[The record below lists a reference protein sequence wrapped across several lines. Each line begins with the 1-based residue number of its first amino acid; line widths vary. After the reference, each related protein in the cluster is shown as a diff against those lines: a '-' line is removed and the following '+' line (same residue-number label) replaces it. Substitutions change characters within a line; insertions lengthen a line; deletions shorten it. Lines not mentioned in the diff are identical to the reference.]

1 MYIIRQRKRK
11 RKYFS
16 LAVGLMIV
24 VGMLFITQ
32 PVFADS
38 DIPVDDGAGELQPEN
53 TSETFEEAGTAAET
67 STNQEVDEPAEE
79 VPQEDVGSS
88 PDGGEETLNESSES
102 DEEPSNPDGKNP
114 AGDEEGEDQS
124 TEPVETMPDLDEGT
138 DGTTQGDETQDQE
151 PQENEDDGV
160 PLAWEDIS
168 DAEETQDEESV
179 ALVIDEGKEQDMAAR
194 NDLASASSGDP
205 YWLVGTKYYSVAET
219 EGACYPGTSVA
230 SGTCWVSTSP
240 IATALEKIEEGLLP
254 NDRKLYVKAGEYN
267 GDLDINGV
275 FLSQMNGLIG
285 LDGSSATIINGNVSV
300 AYNNGGFTL
309 SGFTING
316 SVSLTDTTGNVVL
329 EDLQVSN
336 SGGDGVRV
344 YNTEWYQYNPSTGN
358 YDIQVDGPKF
368 NGTITVENVNSSGN
382 LGMGG
387 QFWAMDTI
395 TITNSTFSGNGGTDG
410 VDDPVDALVVDN
422 SWSSKNISLYG
433 VSASNNNGS
442 GILINASKNVTLDGI
457 VANNNS
463 APSYESGSEDQYYGF
478 GLYLSGYSGK
488 LLLSYIFTNN
498 NGLTGTVVTSTNATV
513 TVSNLNASQNGIS
526 GLSLDTQGAFTLN
539 TAVTNGNGVHGIV
552 AVVGKNVRLSSLT
565 SCDNGGNGLT
575 IAAYGIYEYD
585 EEGEEWVLTGY
596 YGPTSVTLTSPKNGG
611 ANMAN
616 NFANNGDYGVYIES
630 KGTVTLSNLD
640 ANGNN
645 ATGIYVNNMLY
656 NEDTGLYYGR
666 GNVTLNVTLP
676 GWRNGI
682 TENGARGLEIYS
694 LGVVKVANTSAN
706 NNTEEGIYIDAQNTI
721 QLADVAAEGNGSN
734 GAFLTNLDAAKARPV
749 SVSDSMFNS
758 NGDAGIVVKTAGV
771 ITFSGSS
778 ASSNMS
784 PNEGGPLEFP
794 ITIHDIIY
802 SSDSTESWGFYGYVG
817 DTLALTLLA
826 DDFDGTV
833 TLYDSLNNIIDQ
845 SDSIDGAPAVLSVT
859 LAAEEWYRIEVSHSG
874 MSHDYGHYVLSINDE
889 DQQHNYYPGAGAVL
903 DNSAGNAKV
912 TISTTKNNSNN
923 IFENNQN
930 AGLRILSNSS
940 IVINNTSASHNYSD
954 GLNAENPNSTGSVV
968 IQDKSS
974 YPSSV
979 FEGNT
984 WDGIHVYT
992 LGAISIYG
1000 VSASNNGGS
1009 GLYLQNTFYD
1019 DDLAVWLG
1027 KAGITINNRSNTMSV
1042 IDGNDMF
1049 GIWAGSNGTINIT
1062 NVIVNNNGGDGAALL
1077 NNMAGGSGAVN
1088 VKTSG
1093 SSVVNEF
1100 NSNGWDSEFNDAIG
1114 HHGLVIFSN
1123 GNISIKNSIANDN
1136 FNQGSGMYLYNAGS
1150 DKPRKVM
1157 VSDGQA
1163 SSNNGYGVFIDTT
1176 GAVILMKFEANSN
1189 GWNGIDIDTCQE
1201 SEGVCAG
1208 NGTLKISDVRADEN
1222 GGAGI
1227 QAHAFGFIN
1236 VSKSQ
1241 ANNNGDKGIRLNN
1254 QFEGANASIILANL
1268 ITNENNDTGIMVNT
1282 NGSVTMREL
1291 QVENNN
1297 KTWGYMNVGDAVSEY
1312 YNFNQGA
1319 DHWGFNANEGEELTI
1334 WLFPSDNP
1342 DWNVNGF
1349 AGTIAL
1355 YDSEGNS
1362 ITGFSVVNDG
1372 DGTGIVWTPSETG
1385 FYYVGITENNESD
1398 GFYRLSINNPTF
1410 EDMEYYYVGGMSIDA
1425 GQNVILS
1432 GSKYSNFN
1440 NNSLTG
1446 LFVVTPGNI
1455 NLRYIIA
1462 NSNGTEGALLNN
1474 FIDIGM
1480 GNPVGYGKIN
1490 VAGRNDAVRSM
1501 FNGNGWQ
1508 GLKINSNNTV
1518 TLLYLNAYGNGMEG
1532 IRMGDA
1538 ETEDENAEYIGGKVT
1553 GKNLYLYGNGGS
1565 GMSVNA
1571 KETINLNSIHASD
1584 NGGDGVRLKNRYGI
1598 GDVLISGSNYFW
1610 GNGGHGLYGWSNGNA
1625 KLSGIDARGNENYGL
1640 FMVAEFGLLSLDKA
1654 IVQDSGNTGIMITG
1668 RDGVKISK
1676 VTSIANGINS
1686 DGDGIHIFADEN
1698 TPISLN
1704 SSTFMGNGGNGIEVE
1719 YITGFGLAP
1728 TINKTYYFG
1737 NDVDYDGT
1745 SEEANIY
1752 IH

>member
-1 MYIIRQRKRK
+1 MVIKQRKRK
-11 RKYFS
+11 FFS
-16 LAVGLMIV
+16 LGLGLIIAM
-24 VGMLFITQ
+24 GMLFITQ
-32 PVFADS
+32 PVFAD
-38 DIPVDDGAGELQPEN
+38 DELPAGAASGETQSEN
-53 TSETFEEAGTAAET
+53 INETGSTEFFEEAGSAGDASTDQELDESAGDESGEEAGT
-67 STNQEVDEPAEE
+67 SGEASEEIGDESSSGD
-79 VPQEDVGSS
+79 EDAPD
-88 PDGGEETLNESSES
+88 PDGNG
-102 DEEPSNPDGKNP
+102 P
-114 AGDEEGEDQS
+114 AGDEEGEDQAS
-124 TEPVETMPDLDEGT
+124 EPADDTPDLNEGT
-138 DGTTQGDETQDQE
+138 DETSQGDEAQDE
-151 PQENEDDGV
+151 ESQENEDDGV
-160 PLAWEDIS
+160 PFAWEDIS
-168 DAEETQDEESV
+168 DVEETQDDESIELVVEGEE
-179 ALVIDEGKEQDMAAR
+179 EQDIVGR
-194 NDLASASSGDP
+194 NDLEAASSGDP
-205 YWLVGTKYYSVAET
+205 YWLVGSQYYSVAES

-230 SGTCWVSTSP
+230 ANTCWISVSP

-267 GDLDINGV
+267 GDLDISGV

-285 LDGSSATIINGNVSV
+285 LDGSGVTTINGNVSV

-336 SGGDGVRV
+336 PSGDGVRV
-344 YNTEWYQYNPSTGN
+344 YNTEWYEFNPSTGN
-358 YDIQVDGPKF
+358 YDIQVDGPKVS
-368 NGTITVENVNSSGN
+368 GTITVENVNSSGN

-387 QFWAMDTI
+387 QFWAMDNI
-395 TITNSTFSGNGGTDG
+395 TISNSTFSNNGGTDG
-410 VDDPVDALVVDN
+410 VDDPVDALVVDT
-422 SWSSKNISLYG
+422 SWGSKNISLSG
-433 VSASNNNGS
+433 VSANNNNGS
-442 GILINASKNVTLDGI
+442 GIIIRANKNVTLNGI
-457 VANNNS
+457 VANNNI
-463 APSYESGSEDQYYGF
+463 APSYSGSEPFGY
-478 GLYLSGYSGK
+478 GLYLRNNSGK
-488 LLLSYIFTNN
+488 LLLSNIFTNN
-498 NGLTGTVVTSTNATV
+498 NGLTGTTITGLTTTV
-513 TVSNLNASQNGIS
+513 MITNLNSSDNGEL
-526 GLSLDTQGAFTLN
+526 GLSLETLGALTLN
-539 TAVTNGNGVHGIV
+539 TSVTNGNGLEGIY
-552 AVVGKNVRLSSLT
+552 AVVGKTVLLSSLT
-565 SCDNGGNGLT
+565 SSDNGGSGLVILPYSYHT
-575 IAAYGIYEYD
+575 YD
-585 EEGEEWVLTGY
+585 EVADEWVLAGY
-596 YGPTSVTLTSPKNGG
+596 YGPTSVTLNSPKNGG

-616 NFANNGDYGVYIES
+616 TFANNGGFGVRILS

-640 ANGNN
+640 AYGNFE
-645 ATGIYVNNMLY
+645 AGVYVDNMLY
-656 NEDTGLYYGR
+656 DDDTDTYYGK
-666 GNVTLNVTLP
+666 GNVTLNVTVP
-676 GWRNGI
+676 GWNNGI
-682 TENGARGLEIYS
+682 MENGARGIEIFS
-694 LGVVKVANTSAN
+694 LGLVKVANTFAN
-706 NNTEEGIYIDAQNTI
+706 SNTDEGIYIDAQNSI
-721 QLADVAAEGNGSN
+721 QLAFISAENNGGN
-734 GAFLTNLDAAKARPV
+734 GAFLTNLDAIKARPV
-749 SVSDSMFNS
+749 SISDSFFNG
-758 NGDAGIVVKTAGV
+758 NGDAGIVVKTAGA
-771 ITFSGSS
+771 IAFNGSS

-784 PNEGGPLEFP
+784 PNVGGPLQFP

-802 SSDSTESWGFYGYVG
+802 SSDINEVWGFYGYVG
-817 DTLALTLLA
+817 DTLDLSMLA
-826 DDFDGTV
+826 DDFNGTV
-833 TLYDSLNNIIDQ
+833 TLYNTLNQIIAQ
-845 SDSIDGAPAVLSVT
+845 GDSINGEPAILSIT
-859 LAAEEWYRIEVSHSG
+859 LTTEDWYRITVSHSG
-874 MSHDYGHYVLSINDE
+874 MDGDYGHYILSVNDE
-889 DQQHNYYPGAGAVL
+889 DQLHNVYPGAGAVL
-903 DNSAGNAKV
+903 DNSAGKAKV
-912 TISTTKNNSNN
+912 TLSSTKNNTYNV
-923 IFENNQN
+923 FDNNQN
-930 AGLRILSNSS
+930 VGLRILSNSS
-940 IVINNTSASHNYSD
+940 ILINNTSASHNYSD
-954 GLNAENPNSTGSVV
+954 GLNAENPNSTGSVT

-974 YPSSV
+974 YPSSF

-1049 GIWAGSNGTINIT
+1049 GIWAGSNGTINVT

-1077 NNMAGGSGAVN
+1077 NNVAGGSGAVN

-1100 NSNGWDSEFNDAIG
+1100 NSNGWNTDFDHAFG
-1114 HHGLVIFSN
+1114 YHGLVVYSN
-1123 GNISIKNSIANDN
+1123 GNIMVKNSIADDN
-1136 FNQGSGMYLYNAGS
+1136 SNQGSGMALDNSTS
-1150 DKPRKVM
+1150 DRPRQVT
-1157 VSDGQA
+1157 VNDGQA
-1163 SSNNGYGVFIDTT
+1163 SANNGFGLHIKTT
-1176 GAVILMKFEANSN
+1176 GSVNLMRFEANFN
-1189 GWNGIDIDTCQE
+1189 GWNGIDMDSCQE
-1201 SEGVCAG
+1201 DEGVCTG
-1208 NGTLKISDVRADEN
+1208 SGSLKISDVRAEEN
-1222 GGAGI
+1222 NGVGI
-1227 QAHAFGFIN
+1227 QAHAFGLIN
-1236 VSKSQ
+1236 VSKAE
-1241 ANNNGDKGIRLNN
+1241 ANRNGNKGIRLNN

-1297 KTWGYMNVGDAVSEY
+1297 KTWGYLNVGDAVNEY

-1319 DHWGFNANEGEELTI
+1319 DHWGFDANEGEELTI

-1372 DGTGIVWTPSETG
+1372 DGTGIVWTPTETG

-1410 EDMEYYYVGGMSIDA
+1410 EHMEYYFVDGMSIDA
-1425 GQNVILS
+1425 GQNVTLS
-1432 GSKYSNFN
+1432 GSKYSDFN
-1440 NNSLTG
+1440 NNSMTG

-1455 NLRYIIA
+1455 NLRYIRA
-1462 NSNGTEGALLNN
+1462 NSNGTEGASLNN
-1474 FIDIGM
+1474 FMDIGM

-1490 VAGRNDAVRSM
+1490 VAGRNDAARSM

-1508 GLKINSNNTV
+1508 GLKINSNNAV

-1571 KETINLNSIHASD
+1571 KETINLNSIYANA
-1584 NGGDGVRLKNRYGI
+1584 NGGDGVRLRNRYGI
-1598 GDVLISGSNYFW
+1598 GDVLISGNNYFW

-1625 KLSGIDARGNENYGL
+1625 KLSGIDARGNENYGI

-1654 IVQDSGNTGIMITG
+1654 TVQDSGNTGIMVAG

-1686 DGDGIHIFADEN
+1686 DGDGIRIVAAED

-1704 SSTFMGNGGNGIEVE
+1704 SCTFMGNGGNGIEVQ
-1719 YITGFGLAP
+1719 YLSGVGLAP
-1728 TINKTYYFG
+1728 IISKTYYFG

-1745 SEEANIY
+1745 TQEANIY
-1752 IH
+1752 LH